1 MTTVSQKQQ
10 PTGFCATT
18 PGWCTPQPSAQVF
31 SHRQVDGY
39 LGPKVFKAG
48 LKTWV
53 LHNGNFQCFR
63 LLHVE
68 NLGPNI

>member
-39 LGPKVFKAG
+39 LGPKVFTYIVVIFNVFVYFT
-48 LKTWV
+48 LKT
-53 LHNGNFQCFR
+53 
-63 LLHVE
+63 
-68 NLGPNI
+68 